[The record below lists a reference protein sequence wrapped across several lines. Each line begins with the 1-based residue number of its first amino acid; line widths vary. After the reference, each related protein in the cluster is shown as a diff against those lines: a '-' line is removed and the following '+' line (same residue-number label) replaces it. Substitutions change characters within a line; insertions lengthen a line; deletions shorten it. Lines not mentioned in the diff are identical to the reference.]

1 MAACLTPWRI
11 SISETM
17 MTTSPRIFSSKTR
30 AAQEGPHIQLLANVL
45 QAFPSGVGALTW
57 GERLSVL
64 DAWVQV
70 LDGVYAHLPRKR
82 ALYGPLPADTGEVE
96 TAKFVSGSRLSHN
109 SLRHS
114 DRDIAPLLQRV
125 GARTR
130 GPSVVL
136 VHPRGQAGRHV
147 PFRNGLAVP
156 VGPGISVVDQRRG
169 GVGMPDGRR

>member
-1 MAACLTPWRI
+1 
-11 SISETM
+11 M

-82 ALYGPLPADTGEVE
+82 ALYEFDPLRAIEHLRQQVPALNDLQ
-96 TAKFVSGSRLSHN
+96 KPW
-109 SLRHS
+109 LRFEPCC
-114 DRDIAPLLQRV
+114 RRRIAPKSQF
-125 GARTR
+125 
-130 GPSVVL
+130 PSA
-136 VHPRGQAGRHV
+136 Q
-147 PFRNGLAVP
+147 
-156 VGPGISVVDQRRG
+156 
-169 GVGMPDGRR
+169 